1 MSSKGGFAN
10 LLALYQGWIT
20 APWYFTFPGYQHP
33 HCAVVLNIH
42 DNLWIFIS
50 IFEIVPGWN
59 IQYIWRRSQN
69 DDNYDDEMNFK
80 HIKEGSLKER
90 LPTNMIIIR
99 HQAVVHKSVMR
110 CIYIGFTSAGRG
122 LTRWSRG
129 ESRLIQMQEPMQPN
143 VMQGNVWCKCKA
155 MKCARYKYIQ

>member
-10 LLALYQGWIT
+10 LLALTKAGSPHPDISLFQAIT
-20 APWYFTFPGYQHP
+20 NLT
-33 HCAVVLNIH
+33 VL
-42 DNLWIFIS
+42 LFLAFMKTCIFVF

-59 IQYIWRRSQN
+59 IQYRWRRSQN
-69 DDNYDDEMNFK
+69 DDNYDDEMNVK
-80 HIKEGSLKER
+80 HIEEGSLKER

-155 MKCARYKYIQ
+155 MKCKRYKYIQ

>member
-1 MSSKGGFAN
+1 
-10 LLALYQGWIT
+10 
-20 APWYFTFPGYQHP
+20 
-33 HCAVVLNIH
+33 
-42 DNLWIFIS
+42 
-50 IFEIVPGWN
+50 
-59 IQYIWRRSQN
+59 
-69 DDNYDDEMNFK
+69 MNFK
-80 HIKEGSLKER
+80 HIEEGSLKER

-143 VMQGNVWCKCKA
+143 VMQGNALCGYPLVKVAVEKICSFAPILLRFEYFRQNIWSQFLQITFNSSHILFHILPATAYVGILVTILVLHVPLLLKDSHIVHCN
-155 MKCARYKYIQ
+155 